1 MKLIGL
7 TGSIATGKSTAAHM
21 CRHFGLPVHDAD
33 KTVHKLLGPHGVA
46 VSEILSVFGE
56 VGSLSDG
63 IDRLKLGNIVFN
75 DSVKRQLLETILHP
89 LVRESKH
96 QFLQARQRK
105 RASRVVL
112 DIPLLFETGGDG
124 ECDYLIVVWAPDWLQ
139 RMRALKRTGMTID
152 KLEGI
157 LAHQMPQPVKRRLA
171 NLSLPSS
178 LGRGEMHRRLH
189 HWLRIMK

>member
-21 CRHFGLPVHDAD
+21 CRQFGLPVHDAD

-46 VSEILSVFGE
+46 VLEVLSVFGE

-63 IDRLKLGNIVFN
+63 IDRLKLGNIVFHEPA
-75 DSVKRQLLETILHP
+75 KRQLLETIIHP
-89 LVRESKH
+89 LVLESRR
-96 QFLQARQRK
+96 QFLQACQRK
-105 RASRVVL
+105 KVSRVVL
-112 DIPLLFETGGDG
+112 DIPLLFETGGDV
-124 ECDYLIVVWAPDWLQ
+124 ECDYIIVVWAPDWLQ

-152 KLEGI
+152 KLDGI
-157 LAHQMPQPVKRRLA
+157 LAHQMPQPLKRRLA

-189 HWLRIMK
+189 KWLRMTK